1 MIEGVDEGLVPSRNW
16 LAAPPSVT
24 AVIVCRN
31 GAGWLPQVLDALAS
45 LAHLPQAVVAVDVSS
60 TDQTREILA
69 RYLHPASIRT
79 APPGTGFG
87 DAVRVALEGS
97 APTDWVWLLHDD
109 SAPGPDALAHLLDQ
123 ATQSE
128 DIGIAGPKL
137 REWPSLKRLL
147 EVGVTI
153 SGTGA
158 RETGLER
165 GEPDQGQ
172 HDRPRDVLAVSTA
185 GMLVRRRVLEDLGGF
200 DPRLPLFFDD
210 IDLGWRAARR
220 GYRVRV
226 APSSV
231 FFHVEAAAT
240 GLRPGSLA
248 PRPRREMRRAATYT
262 LLANASRPGFF
273 WQSVRLFLGTLLRA
287 LVLLL
292 AKAPREAADEIF
304 GVLAV
309 YRRPFAM
316 LAARRRRAAAARVDA
331 RSVRER
337 LLPSPLIP
345 YRHGLDALG
354 ELVNTLVGPAPEMTG
369 RRAAVELRPEDDDEE
384 LPTTGS
390 YLSRHPWLTTM
401 LVLTLVAFVASRSVI
416 GSGFLMGGALLP
428 APDGAGAWWSFF
440 TAGSHDVSIGS
451 DVPAPGYVV
460 PLALLATL
468 LGGNAD
474 LAVSIVVLAGALLA
488 ALTAHRLGRRL
499 FASPGVRLW
508 WGATYGL
515 LVATSGALVQGRIGT
530 VVALAAAPAIVNSAY
545 LLMTR
550 PRVTDGL
557 RLGLWL
563 TLATA
568 FAPVTYLLAAGPL
581 LVAGAILLR
590 RRGWPSIATALLLPW
605 LLLGSWMWRRA
616 LDPGAWWWEAGR
628 ANADVGDL
636 DPPTWQLA
644 LGHAGGPGIA
654 TYATAGLLLLGVL
667 ALLRRETRSAVLV
680 AWATGLWV
688 LGWASFGAGATFTDG
703 ISGGP
708 VWVGVPATL
717 WIAALAAAAGSAA
730 DGLHGR
736 LADRPVR
743 RRAFAVLVVLA
754 LVGPA
759 VALTW
764 WAVRGDGDPL
774 ERGTPDEIPAYLAAR
789 AEDGRS
795 TLVLTGTREE
805 GVTQRVVSGDGTRLG
820 DEAVMP
826 SPEDLRSLDV
836 DVRLLLSNPST
847 GVLERLGS
855 YGIQSI
861 YLPAPANPD
870 LVDALEA
877 APGLEPSGSPEGSRV
892 WTFTV
897 AGEPHEPP
905 SSAVRPWVARG
916 QLALLLVAV
925 VVAAPGRAR
934 EVR

>member
-31 GAGWLPQVLDALAS
+31 GARWLPQVLDALAS

-60 TDQTREILA
+60 TDETREILA
-69 RYLHPASIRT
+69 HYLHPASIRT

-87 DAVRVALEGS
+87 DAVRVALDGAAQTE
-97 APTDWVWLLHDD
+97 WVWLLHDD

-123 ATQSE
+123 ATQSD

-200 DPRLPLFFDD
+200 DPRLPLFYDD
-210 IDLGWRAARR
+210 VDLGWRAARR

-226 APSSV
+226 VPAAV

-273 WQSVRLFLGTLLRA
+273 WQSVRLLVGTVLRA
-287 LVLLL
+287 LALLL
-292 AKAPREAADEIF
+292 AKAPREAADELR

-309 YRRPFAM
+309 YRRPDAM
-316 LAARRRRAAAARVDA
+316 LAARRRRAASARVDA
-331 RSVRER
+331 RTVREN

-345 YRHGLDALG
+345 YRHGLDAVG
-354 ELVNTLVGPAPEMTG
+354 ERVAALVGPAPEMTG
-369 RRAAVELRPEDDDEE
+369 RRAAVEARPESEDDE

-390 YLSRHPWLTTM
+390 LLSRHPWLTTM
-401 LVLTLVAFVASRSVI
+401 LILSLVALVAARSVI

-428 APDGAGAWWSFF
+428 APDGAGDWWSFF

-474 LAVSIVVLAGALLA
+474 LAVSLVVLAGALLA

-499 FASPGVRLW
+499 FTSPGVQLW

-515 LVATSGALVQGRIGT
+515 LVATSGAVAQGRIGT

-568 FAPVTYLLAAGPL
+568 FAPLAYLLVAVPL
-581 LVAGAILLR
+581 LVAGGILLR
-590 RRGWPSIATALLLPW
+590 RRGWPSITTALVLPW

-628 ANADVGDL
+628 ADAGVGDL

-667 ALLRRETRSAVLV
+667 ALLRRQARSTVLV
-680 AWATGLWV
+680 AWAIGLWM
-688 LGWASFGAGATFTDG
+688 LGWASLGAGATFTEG

-717 WIAALAAAAGSAA
+717 WIAALAAAAGGAA
-730 DGLHGR
+730 DGFYER
-736 LADRPVR
+736 LAAHPLR
-743 RRAFAVLVVLA
+743 RRAFAVAVVVA
-754 LVGPA
+754 IVGPA
-759 VALTW
+759 VALAW
-764 WAVRGDGDPL
+764 WAVRGDDDPL
-774 ERGTPDEIPAYLAAR
+774 ERGRLDEIPAYLAER
-789 AEDGRS
+789 AKDGRS
-795 TLVLTGTREE
+795 TLVLTGSREQ
-805 GVTQRVVSGDGTRLG
+805 GVTQRVVAGDGTRLG

-826 SPEDLRSLDV
+826 SPEQLRPLDT

-855 YGIQSI
+855 YGIQAV
-861 YLPAPANPD
+861 YLPAPADPD
-870 LVDALEA
+870 LVDVLEA
-877 APGLEPSGSPEGSRV
+877 APGLTPSGSPDGSRV

-897 AGEPHEPP
+897 AGDPHEPP
-905 SSAVRPWVARG
+905 SSSVRPWVARG
-916 QLALLLVAV
+916 QLVLLLVV
-925 VVAAPGRAR
+925 VVMAAPGRAR

>member
-16 LAAPPSVT
+16 IADPPSVT

-31 GAGWLPQVLDALAS
+31 GARWLPQVLDALAS
-45 LAHLPQAVVAVDVSS
+45 LPHLPQAVVAVDVSS
-60 TDQTREILA
+60 TDETREILA

-87 DAVRVALEGS
+87 AAVRVALDGA
-97 APTDWVWLLHDD
+97 APTEWVWLLHDD

-123 ATQSE
+123 VTQSE

-210 IDLGWRAARR
+210 VDLGWRAARR

-226 APSSV
+226 VPAAI
-231 FFHVEAAAT
+231 FFHVEAAST
-240 GLRPGSLA
+240 GVRPGSLA

-262 LLANASRPGFF
+262 LLANASRPGFV
-273 WQSVRLFLGTLLRA
+273 WQSVRLLVGTVLRTLA
-287 LVLLL
+287 LLL
-292 AKAPREAADEIF
+292 AKAPREAADEIL
-304 GVLAV
+304 GLLAV
-309 YRRPFAM
+309 YRRPDVMF
-316 LAARRRRAAAARVDA
+316 AARRRRAAAARVDE
-331 RSVRER
+331 RTVRER

-345 YRHGLDALG
+345 YRHGLDAVG

-369 RRAAVELRPEDDDEE
+369 RRAAVELRPDEDGEE

-390 YLSRHPWLTTM
+390 FPSRHPWLTTVI
-401 LVLTLVAFVASRSVI
+401 VLALVALAASRGVI
-416 GSGFLMGGALLP
+416 GSGYLMGGALLP
-428 APDGAGAWWSFF
+428 APDGAGDWWSFF

-460 PLALLATL
+460 PLALLATV

-474 LAVSIVVLAGALLA
+474 LAVSLVVLAGALLA

-499 FASPGVRLW
+499 FATPGVQLW

-515 LVATSGALVQGRIGT
+515 LVATSGALAQGRIGT

-550 PRVTDGL
+550 PRITDGL

-568 FAPVTYLLAAGPL
+568 FAPVTYLLAAVPL
-581 LVAGAILLR
+581 LVAGGILLR

-628 ANADVGDL
+628 ANAQVGDL

-644 LGHAGGPGIA
+644 LGHAGGPGVA
-654 TYATAGLLLLGVL
+654 TYVTLGLLVLGVL
-667 ALLRRETRSAVLV
+667 ALLRRESRSAVLV
-680 AWATGLWV
+680 AWATGLWM
-688 LGWASFGAGATFTDG
+688 LAWASLGAGATFTEG

-717 WIAALAAAAGSAA
+717 WIAALTAAAGAAA
-730 DGLHGR
+730 DGLHER
-736 LADRPVR
+736 LVDRPLR
-743 RRAFAVLVVLA
+743 RRAYAAAVVLA

-759 VALTW
+759 VALAW
-764 WAVRGDGDPL
+764 WAVRGVEDPL
-774 ERGTPDEIPAYLAAR
+774 ERGRPYEIPAYLAAR
-789 AEDGRS
+789 AADGES
-795 TLVLTGTREE
+795 TLVLTGSREG

-826 SPEDLRSLDV
+826 SPEDLRALDL

-861 YLPAPANPD
+861 YVPAPADAD
-870 LVDALEA
+870 LVDALET
-877 APGLEPSGSPEGSRV
+877 APGLVPSGGPEGSRV

-897 AGEPHEPP
+897 SGARHDPP
-905 SSAVRPWVARG
+905 SSAVRPWIARG
-916 QLALLLVAV
+916 QLVLFLVAV

>member
-31 GAGWLPQVLDALAS
+31 GAGWLPLVLDALAS

-69 RYLHPASIRT
+69 RYLHSASIRT

-861 YLPAPANPD
+861 YLPAPADPD